1 MSQTTTVM
9 DPAVLRRAAGKTV
22 GASKVLANE
31 DRLRLLGQLSDGEM
45 SVGELEKALEIHQP
59 TLSQQ
64 LGVLRTEGIVN
75 MRREGKRIFYSI
87 AHPDVMQVLKILDR
101 VYGTEKVTPGA
112 SNLSRLLN
120 GCVRWTAPPL
130 QRAACPWSFP
140 QVAEA
145 RLWLPRSQRSRKRG
159 E

>member
-9 DPAVLRRAAGKTV
+9 DPAVLRRAAGKAV

-75 MRREGKRIFYSI
+75 TRREGKRIFYSI

-101 VYGTEKVTPGA
+101 VYGTEK
-112 SNLSRLLN
+112 
-120 GCVRWTAPPL
+120 
-130 QRAACPWSFP
+130 
-140 QVAEA
+140 
-145 RLWLPRSQRSRKRG
+145 
-159 E
+159 